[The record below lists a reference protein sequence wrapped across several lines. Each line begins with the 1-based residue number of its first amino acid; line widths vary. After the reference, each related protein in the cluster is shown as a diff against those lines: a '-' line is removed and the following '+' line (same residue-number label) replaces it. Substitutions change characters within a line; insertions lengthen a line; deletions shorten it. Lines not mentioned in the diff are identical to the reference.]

1 MTSLLSPQPEPA
13 GRPGQAAGWRGE
25 DGAAGAGQ
33 PGQGLHHRPQLSG
46 RLQTHREGES
56 DYFRKTIKLPKY
68 FILLLE
74 KDHEITSG
82 CIRNCMS
89 SVCLYVGW
97 YVSQFSIQYIYGRC
111 KL

>member
-1 MTSLLSPQPEPA
+1 MSHVMTCHVHDSMTSLLSPQPEPA

-46 RLQTHREGES
+46 RIQTHREGES

-68 FILLLE
+68 FILLL
-74 KDHEITSG
+74 
-82 CIRNCMS
+82 
-89 SVCLYVGW
+89 
-97 YVSQFSIQYIYGRC
+97 
-111 KL
+111 